1 MLTELGLRN
10 FKAFGDEMQRA
21 PLAPITLIYGP
32 NSSGKSSII
41 QALLLLKQSFE
52 KRHIM
57 PHRHSLRLVGNL
69 VNLGNYASLVHMH
82 NTDRDI
88 EIYVAHGKSTE
99 AIDLERLSESE
110 IQRKAFLTGMPNDWF
125 IRFATAADSEPWI
138 RGNFG
143 MTFTST
149 ASAVEKVHYGIESSL
164 GIGYKIGLEH
174 SSDGIFNLVDDA
186 ASSSSRTSYATF
198 IRDVASCY
206 DEYKSSLYEFADA
219 LENGAVSP
227 GVASTEGLPD
237 IISVSESGL
246 PNNPTGVIS
255 GYLIDEP
262 HMLYQYLS
270 GLQYIGPL
278 RAAPKRY
285 YDSAE
290 HYPHDAIGIRGEN
303 VPFTLL
309 GNTRLEGVVNRWLE
323 EFEVPYAINAVSI
336 SNNKVIGEVIGN
348 DLVSMFLTHKCRG
361 SDERQKLCEAHHPKA
376 KVTLADV
383 GFGVNQMLPL
393 ILQGVDSRN
402 SIICVEQPEIHLHPR
417 LQAHIAD
424 MLVDTSGIAPS
435 NSEESANNGNQW
447 IVETHSEMIVRRM
460 QRRIREG
467 AISNEDVCVLYVDP
481 QDDGSSTIE
490 RLELDEDGRF
500 IDEWPHG
507 FFDEGYREIMGY

>member
-32 NSSGKSSII
+32 NSGGKSSII
-41 QALLLLKQSFE
+41 QALLMLKQSFE

-88 EIYVAHGKSTE
+88 EIHVAHGKSTE
-99 AIDLERLSESE
+99 AIDLERLSELE
-110 IQRKAFLTGMPNDWF
+110 IQRKAFLIGMPNDWF
-125 IRFATAADSEPWI
+125 IKFATNADSEPWI
-138 RGNFG
+138 RGDFN

-149 ASAVEKVHYGIESSL
+149 ACAVEKVHYGIESSL
-164 GIGYKIGLEH
+164 GIGYKVGLEH
-174 SSDGIFNLVDDA
+174 SSDGMFDWIDDDA
-186 ASSSSRTSYATF
+186 SQSSRASYAAF

-206 DEYKSSLYEFADA
+206 DEYRSSLYEFADS

-227 GVASTEGLPD
+227 YVASTEGLPD
-237 IISVSESGL
+237 IISVSETGL
-246 PNNPTGVIS
+246 PNNPNVGIIS
-255 GYLIDEP
+255 GYHIDEP
-262 HMLYQYLS
+262 NMLYQYLS

-285 YDSAE
+285 YDSAG
-290 HYPHDAIGIRGEN
+290 HYPHEDIGIRGEN

-309 GNTRLEGVVNRWLE
+309 NNARLQGSVNRWLE
-323 EFEVPYAINAVSI
+323 EFEVPYAIDAVSI
-336 SNNKVIGEVIGN
+336 SNNEVNEVIG
-348 DLVSMFLTHKCRG
+348 DELVSMFLTHKCRG
-361 SDERQKLCEAHHPKA
+361 SDERRRLCEAHHPKA

-402 SIICVEQPEIHLHPR
+402 SVICVEQPEIHLHPR

-424 MLVDTSGIAPS
+424 LLIDTIQGPPEPFAPGT
-435 NSEESANNGNQW
+435 GNQW
-447 IVETHSEMIVRRM
+447 IVETHSEMLVRRL

-467 AISNEDVCVLYVDP
+467 KISNDDVSVIYVDP

-507 FFDEGYREIMGY
+507 FFDEGYREIAGY